1 MKVERCVTHPSMIRT
16 PFASYMQRNYHMCNC
31 VSPCKWWVSA
41 DNHLHWFHC
50 NSHTTRW
57 VDCASRFHLPSRC
70 SRSHLLSTDII
81 NAGSQAKSLTG
92 SFHKPYADPYQPI
105 PSNSRILEKKTWHGQ
120 AWATL
125 FWQDGHNFRD
135 KKFHISGI
143 LIENTILY
151 IHAPKSK

>member
-1 MKVERCVTHPSMIRT
+1 MCHTSIHDQNTICFLHAV
-16 PFASYMQRNYHMCNC
+16 YQMCNS

-50 NSHTTRW
+50 NSHIDDEW
-57 VDCASRFHLPSRC
+57 IVPPASTCHQGVAVATFS
-70 SRSHLLSTDII
+70 DII

-92 SFHKPYADPYQPI
+92 SFHKPYADTYRPI

-120 AWATL
+120 VWATL
-125 FWQDGHNFRD
+125 FWQDGHNFHD

-143 LIENTILY
+143 LVENTRLY
-151 IHAPKSK
+151 IHAPKGK